1 MQVLVTGGN
10 GFIGRA
16 IVERLL
22 ARGDSVRVIG
32 RARYAELE
40 ARGVAGYRVDLAE
53 AEDGSLDR
61 ALRGCDLIFHVAAKA
76 GVWGR
81 AEDYYRNNVS
91 ATQRLVRAA
100 VRAGVPK
107 LVFTSSPSVVF
118 GDGPVEGADESAAY
132 PARYLA
138 PYPQT
143 KALAERFV
151 LAQKDILT
159 TAIRPPLVWGPR
171 DPHIVPRLLA
181 RARAG
186 RLVQIGDGRNIVDV
200 TYIDNAADAHLL
212 AAAALS
218 EHSAVRGRA
227 YFIGQAQQVNLW
239 MFINTLITRAGLRPI
254 TRRISL
260 TTALRITTLLEAA
273 YRLAGSDKEP
283 PLTRLTATQ
292 LATSRWFDQT
302 AAQRDLGYLAQ
313 VPTEEGLQR
322 TIAALPSAEEQLY

>member
-32 RARYAELE
+32 RARYPELE
-40 ARGVAGYRVDLAE
+40 ARGVAVYRIDLAE
-53 AEDGSLDR
+53 TEEGSLDR

-81 AEDYYRNNVS
+81 GEDYYRNNVS

-100 VRAGVPK
+100 VRAAVPK

-118 GDGPVEGADESAAY
+118 GDQPVEGADESAGY

-151 LAQKDILT
+151 LAQNDILT
-159 TAIRPPLVWGPR
+159 TAIRPPLVWGPG
-171 DPHIVPRLLA
+171 DPHILPQLLA

-186 RLVQIGDGRNIVDV
+186 RLVQIGDGRNLVDV
-200 TYIDNAADAHLL
+200 TYIDNAAEAHLL
-212 AAAALS
+212 AAATLS
-218 EHSAVRGRA
+218 EHSAARGRA
-227 YFIGQAQQVNLW
+227 YFIGQEQPVNLW
-239 MFINTLITRAGLRPI
+239 AFINTLITRAGLQPI

-302 AAQRDLGYLAQ
+302 AARRDLGYLPQ
-313 VPTEEGLQR
+313 ISIEEGLQR
-322 TIAALPSAEEQLY
+322 TIAALT

>member
-1 MQVLVTGGN
+1 MHVLVTGGN

-22 ARGDSVRVIG
+22 ARGDSVRVLG
-32 RARYAELE
+32 RARYPELA
-40 ARGVAGYRVDLAE
+40 ARGVTCHRVDLA
-53 AEDGSLDR
+53 ATEDGTLEC
-61 ALRGCDLIFHVAAKA
+61 ALRGCELIFHVAAKA

-81 AEDYYRNNVS
+81 GEDYYRNNVS

-100 VRAGVPK
+100 IRADVPK

-118 GDGPVEGADESAAY
+118 GAGPVEGADESAAY

-138 PYPQT
+138 PYPHT

-151 LAQKDILT
+151 LAQNDIQT
-159 TAIRPPLVWGPR
+159 IAIRPPLVWGPG
-171 DPHIVPRLLA
+171 DPHIFPRLLA

-186 RLVQIGDGRNIVDV
+186 RLVQIGDGRNIVDI

-218 EHSAVRGRA
+218 EHAAVRGRA
-227 YFIGQAQQVNLW
+227 YFIGQEQPVNLW
-239 MFINTLITRAGLRPI
+239 AFINTLITRAGLKPI
-254 TRRISL
+254 TRRITL

-273 YRLAGSDKEP
+273 YRLAGSDQEP

-302 AAQRDLGYLAQ
+302 AARRDLGYRPQ
-313 VPTEEGLQR
+313 VSTEEGLQR
-322 TIAALPSAEEQLY
+322 TIAALP

>member
-32 RARYAELE
+32 RARYPELE
-40 ARGVAGYRVDLAE
+40 AQGVASYRVDLAQ

-61 ALRGCDLIFHVAAKA
+61 ALRGCELIFHVAAKA

-100 VRAGVPK
+100 IRAAVPK
-107 LVFTSSPSVVF
+107 LIFTSSPSVVF
-118 GDGPVEGADESAAY
+118 GDGPIEGADESAAY
-132 PARYLA
+132 PTRYLA

-159 TAIRPPLVWGPR
+159 TAIRPPLVWGPG
-171 DPHIVPRLLA
+171 DPHIFPRLLA

-186 RLVQIGDGRNIVDV
+186 RLVQIGDGRNVVDV
-200 TYIDNAADAHLL
+200 TYIDNAAEAHLL

-218 EHSAVRGRA
+218 EYSAVRGHA
-227 YFIGQAQQVNLW
+227 YFIGQEQPVNLW
-239 MFINTLITRAGLRPI
+239 AFINTLITRAGLKPI

-292 LATSRWFDQT
+292 LATSRWFNQ
-302 AAQRDLGYLAQ
+302 AAARRDLGYLPQ
-313 VPTEEGLQR
+313 VSTEAGLQR
-322 TIAALPSAEEQLY
+322 TIAALGW